1 MVLHSPVQSAQ
12 PSSLARARSRDAKC
26 LPAIHST
33 CHQEQE
39 RQNCSKSYE
48 HLLSRRKVA
57 QGKDSGEP
65 YFGGEPAWHTSRC
78 RPAGVFLSW
87 NSAVTRLGAGWVP
100 CLVCSF
106 DTCFFFFPALI
117 AFQVM
122 IKARQPHRWVY
133 AGLCWS
139 LSHTRFVLPRSPG
152 CAQLLC

>member
-1 MVLHSPVQSAQ
+1 MAFLPLWCIFPSGSPQPCSVCPAQLTCQSKKQRCKMPACHSQHV
-12 PSSLARARSRDAKC
+12 PS
-26 LPAIHST
+26 
-33 CHQEQE
+33 EQE

-106 DTCFFFFPALI
+106 DTCFFFPSFNC
-117 AFQVM
+117 V
-122 IKARQPHRWVY
+122 
-133 AGLCWS
+133 
-139 LSHTRFVLPRSPG
+139 PG
-152 CAQLLC
+152 DD